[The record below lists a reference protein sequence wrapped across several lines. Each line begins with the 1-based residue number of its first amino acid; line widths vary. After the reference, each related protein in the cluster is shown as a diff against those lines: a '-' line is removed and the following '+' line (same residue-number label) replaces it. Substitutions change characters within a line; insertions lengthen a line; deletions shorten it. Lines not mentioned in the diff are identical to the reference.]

1 MSARR
6 VRLGHPLVRVLAVV
20 GLTVL
25 LGWYAAGPVTG
36 LEAAATARLAR
47 WTGLELTR
55 AVPGTN
61 LVRGFHGYQPFYIRV
76 TPSCSALTVGAAAAG
91 VSLLI
96 LGGSRR
102 RRVGGAVL
110 AVSVLALGNLV
121 RLAAVLWV
129 GQGAGIPAMVTFHDW
144 GGTVFSYALLLAAVL
159 LLIAVR
165 LPGRRRARSAEPPL
179 TEGPRP

>member
-1 MSARR
+1 MSPRR
-6 VRLGHPLVRVLAVV
+6 VRLGHPLLRVLAVV
-20 GLTVL
+20 LLTVL
-25 LGWYAAGPVTG
+25 LGWYAAGPVTE
-36 LEAAATARLAR
+36 LEAAATARLAG

-61 LVRGFHGYQPFYIRV
+61 LVRGFYGHQPFYIRV

-102 RRVGGAVL
+102 QRVGGAVL
-110 AVSVLALGNLV
+110 AVAVLALGNLV

-129 GQGAGIPAMVTFHDW
+129 GRDAGIPAMVTFHDW
-144 GGTVFSYALLLAAVL
+144 GGTVFSYALLLTAVL

-165 LPGRRRARSAEPPL
+165 LPRRARSTPADSAAP
-179 TEGPRP
+179 EGP